1 MDKWIKIKYPTEG
14 YINSEEL
21 KGKNIVILI
30 TYQTRTGK
38 KYVKA
43 VNSNHG
49 KLSGRINGIPIAFM
63 FLPDPFEEE

>member
-1 MDKWIKIKYPTEG
+1 MVKWIKIKYPTEG

-21 KGKNIVILI
+21 KGKNMVILI

-49 KLSGRINGIPIAFM
+49 KLSGKINGIPIAFM